1 MCGNEIMYATAR
13 RKCFEK
19 YVRIVFLKQAMRII
33 TPLHFER
40 ACFLHLLLSFIK
52 VKKIQK
58 EGLERK
64 D

>member
-33 TPLHFER
+33 APRHFER
-40 ACFLHLLLSFIK
+40 AVRLSVRIACIKFCTCFCHLLK
-52 VKKIQK
+52 
-58 EGLERK
+58 
-64 D
+64 